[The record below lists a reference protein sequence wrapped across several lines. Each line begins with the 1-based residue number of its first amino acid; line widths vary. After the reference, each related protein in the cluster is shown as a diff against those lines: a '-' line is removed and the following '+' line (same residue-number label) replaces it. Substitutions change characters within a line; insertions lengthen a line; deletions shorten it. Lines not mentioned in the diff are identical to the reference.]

1 MGISVR
7 SWRCGWLVTW
17 FCYYLKAK
25 LGDTTATPSWP
36 ETYTSVNEAIIGARP
51 LSEPMLVYCFCTH
64 GKNPSEILITDLQQF
79 SHKEMGLKMSSA
91 KWRLFM
97 LRPQYIIIY
106 TASDMETQILCRE
119 DLSRVK
125 SGTTSV
131 TPTRSPLHHLWWQK
145 WKLTA

>member
-1 MGISVR
+1 MGISAR

-17 FCYYLKAK
+17 FCYHLIAK
-25 LGDTTATPSWP
+25 LGDKTATPSWP
-36 ETYTSVNEAIIGARP
+36 EPYTSVNEASLAPGHY
-51 LSEPMLVYCFCTH
+51 LNYCWFIVFVHMGT
-64 GKNPSEILITDLQQF
+64 NPSEIWITNLQQF

-97 LRPQYIIIY
+97 SRPQYIIAH
-106 TASDMETQILCRE
+106 TASNMETQILCHE
-119 DLSRVK
+119 DLSRFK
-125 SGTTSV
+125 SGSTSV